1 MENGDTDEED
11 GAIENVDRNDMNL
24 VNLENRKRTILNL
37 KKYIKKEVISLFKI
51 KSFSLHTFSFVTG

>member
-24 VNLENRKRTILNL
+24 VNLENRKADDNKTKDEFTTNEDIGLFQNPVITIRID
-37 KKYIKKEVISLFKI
+37 IKL
-51 KSFSLHTFSFVTG
+51 